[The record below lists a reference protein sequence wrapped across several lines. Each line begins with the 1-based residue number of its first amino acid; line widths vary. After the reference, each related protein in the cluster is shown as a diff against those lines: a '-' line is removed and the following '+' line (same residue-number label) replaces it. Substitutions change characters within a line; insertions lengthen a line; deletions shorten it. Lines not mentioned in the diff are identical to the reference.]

1 MRLPTWSAVPELKY
15 AEAIRAALE
24 AELEADDAV
33 VVLGEEVGALG
44 GVFTVT
50 MGLQERFGNARV
62 LDSPICE
69 NALVGWA
76 IGAATEGLRPV
87 VEIMFS
93 DFSLLAFDQIA
104 NLAAKLRFMSN
115 GQFAVPLVI
124 RMAAGGGTNHGPQH
138 SQSLESLFAHVPG
151 LVVATPGTASD
162 AYHMLR
168 SAIRC
173 DDPVIY
179 LESKYLYFRESGE
192 IDQNADSGGFTAT
205 IARSGDDVTVVT
217 AGRMR
222 QRCLEAATVL
232 AEKGV
237 SCEIV
242 DLRYIWPLDTET
254 IARSVA
260 RTARLAIVHEPVTFT
275 GWGSEVAAWATE
287 HCFQDLD
294 APIARVGAERCPIPF
309 QPHLED
315 MVIPTSGR
323 IAAALRELASV

>member
-1 MRLPTWSAVPELKY
+1 MPLPISSTVAELKY
-15 AEAIRAALE
+15 ADAIRAALE
-24 AELEADDAV
+24 AELEADENV
-33 VVLGEEVGALG
+33 LILGEEVGALG

-50 MGLQERFGNARV
+50 MGLQDRFGRSRV

-76 IGAATEGLRPV
+76 IGSAVEGMRPV
-87 VEIMFS
+87 VEIMFA

-104 NLAAKLRFMSN
+104 NLGAKLRFMSN
-115 GQFAVPLVI
+115 GQFSVPLVI

-138 SQSLESLFAHVPG
+138 SQSLESIFAHVPG
-151 LVVATPGTASD
+151 LVVAMPGTASD

-168 SAIRC
+168 DSIRC
-173 DDPVIY
+173 DDPVIF

-192 IDQNADSGGFTAT
+192 IDESAGSGGFTASV
-205 IARSGDDVTVVT
+205 ARHGDDVTVVT

-222 QRCLEAATVL
+222 QRCLEAAGVL
-232 AEKGV
+232 ANEGV
-237 SCEIV
+237 SCDV
-242 DLRYIWPLDTET
+242 LDMRYIWPLDLQ
-254 IARSVA
+254 AVA
-260 RTARLAIVHEPVTFT
+260 ASLSRTARLAIVHDAVSFI

-294 APIARVGAERCPIPF
+294 APVIRVGAARSPIPF

-315 MVIPTSGR
+315 VVVPTSER
-323 IAAALRELASV
+323 IVGAIRELARL